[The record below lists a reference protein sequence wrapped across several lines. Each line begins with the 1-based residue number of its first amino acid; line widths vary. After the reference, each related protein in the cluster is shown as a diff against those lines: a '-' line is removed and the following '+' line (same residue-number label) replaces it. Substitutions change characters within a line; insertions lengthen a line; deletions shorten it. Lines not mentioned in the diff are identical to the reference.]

1 MNISAQV
8 MNEDKVY
15 PLSVLEYPPVF
26 PECQNIENSYMKDCF
41 EKAVNTLINQNLKY
55 PESAFDKKL
64 GGRVLVN
71 FKVNKNGEV
80 FDIFPRG
87 TDSSLETEAKRVVS
101 LIPKLIPGKIDNKP
115 VITSYSFPIDFVLL
129 TTYGIYEIEVKAGSN
144 IYSKPDS
151 KSNILTYTQINNSF
165 NARERGDFWEVE
177 LEFNET
183 IFGYVSKDNILNINQ
198 VAVKNDDL
206 NSINISIEKT
216 ISKEEEI
223 VEEEI
228 QEKKQENKVLVTK
241 PLSEKLN
248 NSLEVSKPIEDEKLN
263 ETSSFIEEE
272 LVNKNEGVKAT
283 ISSNNKKVILSS
295 DNTWKYLNP
304 MTATIKSN
312 GEKVLLIND
321 RYWIY
326 SNTQVPSQEQINNEP
341 PLKETKET
349 ISRDEAFKRLR
360 DLKSL
365 FDDGILTK
373 DEYEEAA
380 EKLKKIILE

>member
-1 MNISAQV
+1 MC
-8 MNEDKVY
+8 D
-15 PLSVLEYPPVF
+15 
-26 PECQNIENSYMKDCF
+26 
-41 EKAVNTLINQNLKY
+41 
-55 PESAFDKKL
+55 
-64 GGRVLVN
+64 
-71 FKVNKNGEV
+71 
-80 FDIFPRG
+80 
-87 TDSSLETEAKRVVS
+87 
-101 LIPKLIPGKIDNKP
+101 
-115 VITSYSFPIDFVLL
+115 
-129 TTYGIYEIEVKAGSN
+129 
-144 IYSKPDS
+144 
-151 KSNILTYTQINNSF
+151 
-165 NARERGDFWEVE
+165 
-177 LEFNET
+177 
-183 IFGYVSKDNILNINQ
+183 VSKDNILNINQ

-248 NSLEVSKPIEDEKLN
+248 NSIEVSKPIEDEKLN